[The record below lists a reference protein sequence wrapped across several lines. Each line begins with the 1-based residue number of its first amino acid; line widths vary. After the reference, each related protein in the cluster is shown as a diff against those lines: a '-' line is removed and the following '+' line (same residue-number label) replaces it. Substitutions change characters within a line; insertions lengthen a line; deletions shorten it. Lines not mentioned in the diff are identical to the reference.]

1 MHADLAAEMIGP
13 DFLQNLSEKQLASGL
28 ETDATVLR
36 ANARA
41 WNIDR
46 ATILERDRTIALQ
59 ARELDRMRS
68 GMAAIGK
75 GAGVI
80 ADAAGKAAHA

>member
-13 DFLQNLSEKQLASGL
+13 DFLQNLSEQQLANGL
-28 ETDATVLR
+28 ETDATMLR

-41 WNIDR
+41 WNTDR
-46 ATILERDRTIALQ
+46 ATIMERDRTIALQ
-59 ARELDRMRS
+59 ARVLDKLRT
-68 GMAAIGK
+68 GMAAIQK
-75 GAGVI
+75 GASVI